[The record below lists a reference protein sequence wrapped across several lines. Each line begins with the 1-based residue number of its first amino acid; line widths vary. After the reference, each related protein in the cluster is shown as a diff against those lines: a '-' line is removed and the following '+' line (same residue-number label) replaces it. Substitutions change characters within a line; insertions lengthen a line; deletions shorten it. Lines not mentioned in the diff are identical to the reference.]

1 MIEASLLLIFL
12 LKGNSKTIKKTVKVE
27 KTMKIERNAKIDV
40 NELNDLLSTI
50 GWGLSP
56 IEKLENSLKLTWCWI
71 TARDESNKLVGFV
84 QILSDGI
91 KHAYILRLLVHKDYQ
106 GQGIGTKI
114 VENLMELLKENKL
127 NPVLITKPAEEA
139 FYSKFG
145 FARENNG
152 FISLLKWE

>member
-1 MIEASLLLIFL
+1 MTEAFLLLIFL
-12 LKGNSKTIKKTVKVE
+12 LKGNSKAIKKTVKVE

-40 NELNDLLSTI
+40 NELNNLLSTI
-50 GWGLSP
+50 GWGVSP
-56 IEKLENSLKLTWCWI
+56 IEKLENSLKLTWVWI

-106 GQGIGTKI
+106 GQGIGTRI

-127 NPVLITKPAEEA
+127 NPVLITKPAEES
-139 FYSKFG
+139 FYNKFG

-152 FISLLKWE
+152 FISLFKWE

>member
-1 MIEASLLLIFL
+1 
-12 LKGNSKTIKKTVKVE
+12 
-27 KTMKIERNAKIDV
+27 MKIERNANIDV

-56 IEKLENSLKLTWCWI
+56 IEKLENSLKLTWGWI

-84 QILSDGI
+84 QIFSDGI

-139 FYSKFG
+139 FYNKFG
-145 FARENNG
+145 FARESNG
-152 FISLLKWE
+152 FISLFKWE